1 MVDKDTLRS
10 GSGACCRGRL
20 SDRFPVPIANDSH
33 CGLPSRAAI
42 GVSGAIHHMR
52 DTVDRQSRAF
62 WLKHLHRWHWI
73 SSAISLVVLLLFSVT
88 GFTLNHAGAIEASPR
103 VVRHTATLPPGLM
116 AKLVDPGRRSA
127 PVAPAVA
134 AFVES
139 KTGMRIDG
147 RDGDWSEDEVEV
159 ALPRPGGDGWVSIDR
174 ETGEVQSETT
184 DRGWL
189 AYANDLH
196 KGRNTGPVWSWFIDV
211 FALACVV
218 FALTGLL
225 LLKLHAGQRRMTWP
239 MVALGFVL
247 PVVIALLFIH

>member
-1 MVDKDTLRS
+1 MVFRQTFCLLSVCNCERFAFYIGFEARRVFDP
-10 GSGACCRGRL
+10 GAV
-20 SDRFPVPIANDSH
+20 F
-33 CGLPSRAAI
+33 
-42 GVSGAIHHMR
+42 HMR
-52 DTVDRQSRAF
+52 DTVDRHRRAF

-88 GFTLNHAGAIEASPR
+88 GFTLNHAGAIESSPHVLKR
-103 VVRHTATLPPGLM
+103 EATLPDDLRSQ
-116 AKLVDPGRRSA
+116 LVDPGRKTAPLPA
-127 PVAPAVA
+127 PVAD
-134 AFVES
+134 FVE
-139 KTGMRIDG
+139 GHVGVRMAG
-147 RDGDWSEDEVEV
+147 RAADWSSDEVYV
-159 ALPRPGGDGWVSIDR
+159 ALPRPGGDAWVSIDR
-174 ETGEVQSETT
+174 VTGDIQYELTE
-184 DRGWL
+184 RGWL

-225 LLKLHAGQRRMTWP
+225 LLKMHAGQRGMTWP